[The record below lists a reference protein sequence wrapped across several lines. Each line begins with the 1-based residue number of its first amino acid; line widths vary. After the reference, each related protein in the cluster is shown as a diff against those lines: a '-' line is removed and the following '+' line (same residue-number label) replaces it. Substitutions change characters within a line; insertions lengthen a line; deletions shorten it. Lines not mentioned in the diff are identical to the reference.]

1 MLETHESTIIQL
13 KSEKD
18 KLNKKIQEKDLFI
31 NKLMNENT
39 SNRGIHDLSSLI
51 DQQIEALKK
60 EVETCTENSKRSP
73 SLSPKN
79 QNPINKLNELKAKFE
94 SSSKMLAEL
103 SYMLPNK
110 NGDSCREKSSP
121 INYSQIP
128 ELEKHDFRTTFTCK
142 HEAVQKELNQTIHS
156 IKTEAT
162 EIIRKYENDC
172 KILKSELEKSERAN
186 KKLRKDIE
194 EINQETT
201 RQMES
206 KNKEINDLT
215 IENEAL
221 AHEIGKLIQEKS
233 KILDNQQVNEE
244 RFEKMIKALQEEK
257 QINKEKCSTLHKD
270 YNLIHDHSN
279 VKIHKCEKEIELKIA
294 EIHHL
299 NDQVNVLSK
308 KMQEEKSK
316 KLNLTEEKEALLESK
331 DQEIINLKIDL
342 NKMESKIQSQSEEMM
357 KLERNHSITME
368 SFDVVLEEKEN
379 EIIQLQKGL
388 KEAEEQLIE
397 ERKKIQA
404 VLETTSP
411 MQLSPSML
419 SMDDTMKE
427 EKKVEKEIDRMKNLD
442 SENEKLKKDLR
453 VLKKSL
459 KETLDL
465 NDIFSRDLQKMKHK
479 SP

>member
-13 KSEKD
+13 KCEKD

-39 SNRGIHDLSSLI
+39 SNHVIHDLPSLI
-51 DQQIEALKK
+51 DQQIEAMKK
-60 EVETCTENSKRSP
+60 EVQTFMENAKRSP
-73 SLSPKN
+73 SVSPKN
-79 QNPINKLNELKAKFE
+79 HNPINKLNELKAKFE
-94 SSSKMLAEL
+94 SSSKILADL
-103 SYMLPNK
+103 GHFSQPSK
-110 NGDSCREKSSP
+110 NGDSCKERSP

-128 ELEKHDFRTTFTCK
+128 ELEKHDFRTFTCK
-142 HEAVQKELNQTIHS
+142 HEEVQKELNQTIHS

-172 KILKSELEKSERAN
+172 KILKAELEKSERGN
-186 KKLRKDIE
+186 KKLRKDME
-194 EINQETT
+194 EISQETT

-206 KNKEINDLT
+206 KNKEISDLT

-233 KILDNQQVNEE
+233 KILDNQQLNEE
-244 RFEKMIKALQEEK
+244 RFEKMIKTLEEEK
-257 QINKEKCSTLHKD
+257 HINKEKCSTLHKD

-279 VKIHKCEKEIELKIA
+279 VKIHKCEKEIEIKIA

-379 EIIQLQKGL
+379 EIVQLQKGL

-397 ERKKIQA
+397 ERRKIQA

-411 MQLSPSML
+411 MTLSPSML
-419 SMDDTMKE
+419 SMNDTMNE
-427 EKKVEKEIDRMKNLD
+427 EKKVEKEIDRVKNLEA
-442 SENEKLKKDLR
+442 ENEKLKKDLR